1 MKKIVSLSL
10 LVVLLAIIGSA
21 GAVFYT
27 VFFGGE
33 SIAVP
38 PMVGTSVLDAV
49 SMAEKMGLAV
59 RVDQEESLEP
69 RGTVIAQWPQAG
81 VKVRSEKV
89 LILKVSKGGY
99 KKALPDLRSMEF
111 SQAASKLSEMEFAL
125 GDVIR
130 VENAK
135 PAGMVIAQN
144 PAAPVMVS
152 RTRPVGLLVSM
163 GPHKDERG
171 VAVPDV
177 LGKDEES
184 ARKLVAES
192 GLSVSVEYAY
202 TQASPPGMA
211 IALSPKAGTKVPEG
225 SFVVVKVSTM
235 KRDDEPE
242 DQRTQADSDLAVI
255 LPGVRPDTA
264 PVVPPQPSSAGAR
277 VVVIKPGTPP
287 APPAG
292 QVPVLPAPAPALDL
306 IPAPAPVPV
315 MIPSSEQ
322 PVPSVPGQ
330 GAPAAPEKKAKIRY
344 QVPPLTKPLS
354 LKIEIIDKS
363 GMRPL
368 ISQEVSG
375 GEYISLDAPY
385 QGEAAVTIFLGGEF
399 VWQDKYR

>member
-1 MKKIVSLSL
+1 MKKVVSLSL
-10 LVVLLAIIGSA
+10 VVVLLAILGSA

-33 SIAVP
+33 SITVP

-99 KKALPDLRSMEF
+99 KKALPDLRGLEF
-111 SQAASKLSEMEFAL
+111 SQATAKLQEMEFVL

-163 GPHKDERG
+163 GPHKDGRG
-171 VAVPDV
+171 VTIPDV

-192 GLSVSVEYAY
+192 GLSVSVEYSY
-202 TQASPPGMA
+202 TQSTPPGMA
-211 IALSPKAGTKVPEG
+211 IALSPKAGTNVPVG
-225 SFVVVKVSTM
+225 SSVVIKVSTM
-235 KRDDEPE
+235 KQAERPS
-242 DQRTQADSDLAVI
+242 DQPNQVVSDLPVS
-255 LPGVRPDTA
+255 LPGSAADPGPQTA
-264 PVVPPQPSSAGAR
+264 PQPSSTGAK
-277 VVVIKPGTPP
+277 VVIIKPGEPKAPAGTAADTPAPQAVVSPKPTQTPP
-287 APPAG
+287 
-292 QVPVLPAPAPALDL
+292 
-306 IPAPAPVPV
+306 PVPV
-315 MIPSSEQ
+315 PVSEPDQ
-322 PVPSVPGQ
+322 VAVSKPVAPG
-330 GAPAAPEKKAKIRY
+330 KNAKIRY

-354 LKIEIIDKS
+354 LRIEIIDKTGTRS
-363 GMRPL
+363 L
-368 ISQEVSG
+368 ISKEVSG

-385 QGEAAVTIFLGGEF
+385 QGEAAVTIYLGGEF